1 MISLRQHVVVGLL
14 LIGIGVLPQVSDAAL
29 SSEHFILDSYE
40 VGGDLGIEEA
50 ASAVYTI
57 HTTYGTEYV
66 VAQPTTPPVPE
77 SEVDES
83 TTQEGSR
90 RELTDETEFIS
101 GGTTTPIVT
110 TSLLDMLREAQDP
123 RLTGVHERAFELA
136 HGLDIE
142 RDSGVNTMGGTEVG
156 GGSDSQNTVG
166 SSTNGLAA
174 GVIQSGTLFAS
185 FFASFWA
192 RFGVLLL
199 VLIALWYV
207 RTRTMFGRKY
217 GPF

>member
-1 MISLRQHVVVGLL
+1 MISLRLGVVTGFLF
-14 LIGIGVLPQVSDAAL
+14 IGMCALPQVSEAVL
-29 SSEHFILDSYE
+29 SSEHFVLDAYK
-40 VGGDLGIEEA
+40 VGEGLGTEEKT
-50 ASAVYTI
+50 SAIYTV
-57 HTTYGTEYV
+57 HTAYGTEYI
-66 VAQPTTPPVPE
+66 VAQPSVPPVPE

-83 TTQEGSR
+83 TAQEGSR
-90 RELTDETEFIS
+90 RELTNETEFIS

-136 HGLDIE
+136 HGLEIE
-142 RDSGVNTMGGTEVG
+142 RDSGVNTMGGTEVD

-174 GVIQSGTLFAS
+174 GVIQSGTLFVS

-192 RFGVLLL
+192 RFGLLLL